1 MDGVEG
7 FRLLLTIPL
16 SGEPDNDAPMES
28 ETEEDC
34 DSVGAANVTGQECS
48 QCRFEDERRERQ
60 KRWMPP
66 ASNLSKYLLQ
76 SSNSI
81 TNRQIDL
88 CPPALAPA
96 CSRLCPRHCPP
107 DPSSQVPRPTF
118 KSVGQPDF
126 SPPHTSFQRSLPHPR
141 RPQQSERIQPTFEPK
156 RRAQFRNWYNSILP
170 GHALST
176 CPPTESPSP
185 AFAFLP
191 LPSQ

>member
-1 MDGVEG
+1 MRMDGVEG

-16 SGEPDNDAPMES
+16 SGEADNDASMDA

-34 DSVGAANVTGQECS
+34 DSVEGANVTGQECS

-81 TNRQIDL
+81 TNRQINL
-88 CPPALAPA
+88 CPPALIPA

-107 DPSSQVPRPTF
+107 PSSQVPRPTF
-118 KSVGQPDF
+118 KSVG
-126 SPPHTSFQRSLPHPR
+126 
-141 RPQQSERIQPTFEPK
+141 EPNFCGLALTH
-156 RRAQFRNWYNSILP
+156 AQIGIDAEHNEDENYL
-170 GHALST
+170 A
-176 CPPTESPSP
+176 
-185 AFAFLP
+185 
-191 LPSQ
+191 